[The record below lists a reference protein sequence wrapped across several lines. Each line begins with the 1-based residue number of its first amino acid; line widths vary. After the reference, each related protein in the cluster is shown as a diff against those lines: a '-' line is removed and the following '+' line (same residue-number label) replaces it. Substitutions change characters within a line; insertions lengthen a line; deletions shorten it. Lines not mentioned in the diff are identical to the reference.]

1 MFYVTSQSRNF
12 LWTEN
17 SNITASC
24 EYDFICETVFAVIQ
38 KPGWIHWKGKIS
50 RNLSALPLWVIHRC
64 PIKIKQ
70 ILFFSINRVGQ
81 VSEIDSTSVTGDHN
95 EFKIEQEILE
105 QYLLQEIRQ
114 RPTLVT
120 WPFRR
125 NIRRWNKLQLNFGSR
140 FFLETFGR
148 DTRRQQISWLINCRA
163 VSLRG
168 VGFGCKAFAAETPV
182 IDWLPVHCD
191 R

>member
-70 ILFFSINRVGQ
+70 ILFFLNKQSWTGVRDWLDQCNWWPQWVQNRTGNPWAVL
-81 VSEIDSTSVTGDHN
+81 TSRNPPTPNPRHVTIPTQHQ
-95 EFKIEQEILE
+95 EVEQAPVELWQQILTGN
-105 QYLLQEIRQ
+105 IRQ
-114 RPTLVT
+114 RH
-120 WPFRR
+120 
-125 NIRRWNKLQLNFGSR
+125 
-140 FFLETFGR
+140 ETATDFM
-148 DTRRQQISWLINCRA
+148 IN
-163 VSLRG
+163 
-168 VGFGCKAFAAETPV
+168 
-182 IDWLPVHCD
+182 
-191 R
+191 